1 MAHKNRIKIGAV
13 PYLNAKPLIYTLPK
27 ACPRAKRRDDPN
39 FQLSTAVPSQLADQL
54 QSGHLDVALIPSI
67 EYLRSQNYR
76 MIPNISI
83 SSYGEVRSVKLFS
96 KIPIEK
102 LRRVALDTSSRTS
115 RALLK
120 ILLAEK
126 YGLNPEYTSYAH
138 RSPIHDTDADA
149 VLLIGDA
156 AMQQS
161 DEDWYTLDLG
171 EEWYSM
177 TGMPFVYALWVAK
190 GNVVLD
196 DIPQIL
202 QQAKQEGL
210 QRIPEIVQLEAPKLN
225 LPESLCQEYLTH
237 NIGYDLNEAELVG
250 LRMFYDYAVKLG
262 LAKSEIEIAFVQSS
276 SKKIGVG
283 ALCSYLL
290 STKYQPR
297 RTFMNKISITQ
308 IKKDFETCVYNH
320 HIEINDSGGLLV
332 NRLLLCDELGGI
344 TSRTFEI
351 IQGDVQAK
359 KIFTLDSADVE
370 EAELVLR
377 IEGSKES
384 PLIVEV
390 NGYRIEHQTMEEN
403 LSFQG
408 LLLSEAKGKIDSY
421 WSKGWEIVPV
431 PVEYLREGEN
441 EVILCS
447 GGDQGWRLYIDNG
460 FGGHSAKSIDG
471 GKIWTT
477 EPLGHNDFCRG
488 EYVIRLNLKQHAPSG
503 WIESSSIDLFALASD
518 SSIAPRAE
526 LKSIE
531 LVVDND
537 CPEGTGM
544 EVFWRSG
551 TTPSYRPDAWNCW
564 QPEKQGINPSDVYRF
579 FQWRAVLT
587 TKSPKCTPILK
598 DVHIKVEFD
607 VIQEAQSIISVSA
620 IHNERIVR
628 PSYTFAHQLADE
640 PRLKILRE
648 LWRLDHVIQGG
659 QTEFEKILRLKRWI
673 RHQWENG
680 WDRGT
685 LQFVPP
691 WDAMVVLELAG
702 QKLSLGMCTHYSST
716 FVQCCLAVGIT
727 ARVTIISCHCVA
739 EVWSND
745 YKKWVMMDPGCDT
758 DDGRKGTRHFERNGI
773 PMSALELHQAYANK
787 DYEGVVEIND
797 PEKFGGT
804 LENNISLYRQF
815 CATHRNNYLTSL
827 LPEEPEHGAVSY
839 TYDGHL
845 WHNST
850 TEPLPQFSRTS
861 RREGDFHWTLN
872 QTVIYLQQGEGPNT
886 LDVMLDTVTPN
897 FETYLVQ
904 FDDGNCLEQSEA
916 FVWNLHKGQNT
927 LRAKTRNA
935 FGIMGIE
942 SSVSVEMQ

>member
-1 MAHKNRIKIGAV
+1 
-13 PYLNAKPLIYTLPK
+13 
-27 ACPRAKRRDDPN
+27 
-39 FQLSTAVPSQLADQL
+39 
-54 QSGHLDVALIPSI
+54 
-67 EYLRSQNYR
+67 
-76 MIPNISI
+76 
-83 SSYGEVRSVKLFS
+83 
-96 KIPIEK
+96 
-102 LRRVALDTSSRTS
+102 
-115 RALLK
+115 
-120 ILLAEK
+120 
-126 YGLNPEYTSYAH
+126 
-138 RSPIHDTDADA
+138 
-149 VLLIGDA
+149 
-156 AMQQS
+156 
-161 DEDWYTLDLG
+161 
-171 EEWYSM
+171 
-177 TGMPFVYALWVAK
+177 
-190 GNVVLD
+190 
-196 DIPQIL
+196 
-202 QQAKQEGL
+202 
-210 QRIPEIVQLEAPKLN
+210 
-225 LPESLCQEYLTH
+225 
-237 NIGYDLNEAELVG
+237 
-250 LRMFYDYAVKLG
+250 
-262 LAKSEIEIAFVQSS
+262 
-276 SKKIGVG
+276 
-283 ALCSYLL
+283 
-290 STKYQPR
+290 
-297 RTFMNKISITQ
+297 MNKISVIQKEMKT
-308 IKKDFETCVYNH
+308 DFETCVYNH

-344 TSRTFEI
+344 ISRTFEI

-370 EAELVLR
+370 EAELVIR

-390 NGYRIEHQTMEEN
+390 NGHRIEHQTTEEN
-403 LSFQG
+403 ISFQVG
-408 LLLSEAKGKIDSY
+408 HPDVGGGKVDSY
-421 WSKGWEIVPV
+421 WSKGWEIVSV

-441 EVILCS
+441 EVIFRS

-471 GKIWTT
+471 GKTWIT

-488 EYVIRLNLKQHAPSG
+488 EYVIRLNLKRHAPSG
-503 WIESSSIDLFALASD
+503 WIESPSIDLFALDSD
-518 SSIAPRAE
+518 SPIAPRAKV
-526 LKSIE
+526 KSIE
-531 LVVDND
+531 LVVDDD
-537 CPEGTGM
+537 CPEGTSI
-544 EVFWRSG
+544 EIFWRSG
-551 TTPSYRPDAWNCW
+551 MTPSYRPDTWNCW
-564 QPEKQGINPSDVYRF
+564 QTFATLEGRPEKQGINPPDVHRF

-598 DVHIKVEFD
+598 DVKINAEFEL
-607 VIQEAQSIISVSA
+607 IQEVQPTISVSEN
-620 IHNERIVR
+620 HNERIVR

-648 LWRLDHVIQGG
+648 RWRLDHVIQSG

-716 FVQCCLAVGIT
+716 FVQCCLAVGIN

-745 YKKWVMMDPGCDT
+745 YQKWMMMDPDCDS

-787 DYEGVVEIND
+787 DYEGVLEVND

-804 LENNISLYRQF
+804 LENNISLYRKF

-872 QTVIYLQQGEGPNT
+872 QTVIYLQQGEEPNT

-904 FDDGNCLEQSEA
+904 FDDGNWTEQSEA

-935 FGIMGIE
+935 FGILGIE
-942 SSVSVEMQ
+942 SSVCVEMK

>member
-1 MAHKNRIKIGAV
+1 MARKNRIKIGAV
-13 PYLNAKPLIYTLPK
+13 SYLNAKPLIYTLLNARPQ
-27 ACPRAKRRDDPN
+27 AKQRDNPN
-39 FQLSTAVPSQLADQL
+39 LQLSTAVPSQLADQL

-67 EYLRSQNYR
+67 EYLRGKNYR
-76 MIPNISI
+76 IIPNISI
-83 SSYGEVRSVKLFS
+83 SSHGEVRSVKLFS
-96 KIPIEK
+96 KVPIEK
-102 LRRVALDTSSRTS
+102 LQRVALDTSSRTS

-161 DEDWYTLDLG
+161 EEYWYTLDLG
-171 EEWYSM
+171 EEWYAM

-202 QQAKQEGL
+202 QRAKQEGMQL
-210 QRIPEIVQLEAPKLN
+210 IPEIAQIEAPKLN
-225 LPESLCQEYLTH
+225 LPESLCREYLTQ
-237 NIGYDLNEAELVG
+237 NIGYDLNEAELAG
-250 LRMFYDYAVKLG
+250 LRLFYDYAVKLA
-262 LAKSEIEIAFVQSS
+262 LTKFEIEIAFV
-276 SKKIGVG
+276 KK
-283 ALCSYLL
+283 
-290 STKYQPR
+290 R

-308 IKKDFETCVYNH
+308 LKKGFETCIYDH
-320 HIEINDSGGLLV
+320 HVEINDSVGLLV

-359 KIFTLDSADVE
+359 KIFTLDSADVKQ
-370 EAELVLR
+370 AELVIR
-377 IEGSKES
+377 IEGSNES
-384 PLIVEV
+384 SLILEV
-390 NGYRIEHQTMEEN
+390 NGNRIEHQTTEEN
-403 LSFQG
+403 ISFQVEHSDEDG
-408 LLLSEAKGKIDSY
+408 GNVDSY

-471 GKIWTT
+471 GKTWAT

-488 EYVIRLNLKQHAPSG
+488 EYVIRLNLKRHAPSG
-503 WIESSSIDLFALASD
+503 WIESSSIDLFALDSD
-518 SSIAPRAE
+518 SPIAPRTKV
-526 LKSIE
+526 KSIK
-531 LVVDND
+531 LVVDDD
-537 CPEGTGM
+537 CPEGTSV
-544 EVFWRSG
+544 EIFWRSG

-564 QPEKQGINPSDVYRF
+564 QPEKQGINPPDVQRF

-598 DVHIKVEFD
+598 DVQIKVEFD
-607 VIQEAQSIISVSA
+607 VIQEAQSTISVSA
-620 IHNERIVR
+620 IHNEQIVR
-628 PSYTFAHQLADE
+628 PSYTFAHQLADK

-648 LWRLDHVIQGG
+648 RWRLDHVIQGG

-758 DDGRKGTRHFERNGI
+758 DDGRKGTRHFERNSI

-787 DYEGVVEIND
+787 DYEGVVEVND

-861 RREGDFHWTLN
+861 YREGDFHWTLN
-872 QTVIYLQQGEGPNT
+872 QMVIYLQQGEEPGT
-886 LDVMLDTVTPN
+886 LNVMLDTVTPN
-897 FETYLVQ
+897 FEAYLVQ
-904 FDDGNCLEQSEA
+904 FDDGNWTEQSEA

-935 FGIMGIE
+935 FGILGIE
-942 SSVSVEMQ
+942 SVVLVEVQ